1 MTSSLTRQVSHRT
14 FSIHTEHY
22 QRQQRGRHP
31 PPIVAEK
38 IRKWKGRLLDVDL
51 NRLRQQL
58 EASRDFIFSAAK
70 VPQNL
75 FPDGDG

>member
-1 MTSSLTRQVSHRT
+1 VTSSLTRQVSHRT

-38 IRKWKGRLLDVDL
+38 IRKWKGRLLDVNL
-51 NRLRQQL
+51 GPLRTQL
-58 EASRDFIFSAAK
+58 AATRDFLYSAAG
-70 VPQNL
+70 VPQNP
-75 FPDGDG
+75 FPAK